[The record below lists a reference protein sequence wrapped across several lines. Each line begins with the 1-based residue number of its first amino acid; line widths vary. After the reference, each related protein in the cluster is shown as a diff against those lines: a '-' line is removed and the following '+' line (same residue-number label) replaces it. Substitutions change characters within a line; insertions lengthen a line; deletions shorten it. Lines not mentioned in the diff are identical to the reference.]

1 MTITTITGA
10 RLTDKNFGAADIA
23 VEFFANEWGGAAEI
37 LETS

>member
-23 VEFFANEWGGAAEI
+23 VEFFANEWGGCGRN
-37 LETS
+37 LGD